1 MDKPHEYQAIEWV
14 KISRSDK
21 IFHSLIEVQDS
32 LKSKNQKINL
42 ISYFAEWCP
51 NCHYEALTLRDLYQ
65 EFSTF
70 AIKMTLVMNY
80 SDKKQSRDFVELYD
94 LKMNILFGELNS
106 KQESKLDQ
114 LIFTQFRR
122 MNDDLRKWGTPFHI
136 IILNGNIEK
145 IGIVKGEFILK
156 EIKGFL
162 TDKLIT

>member
-1 MDKPHEYQAIEWV
+1 MENHEYV
-14 KISRSDK
+14 KMEFFYKKDLHYLEK
-21 IFHSLIEVQDS
+21 IIKPTTSCKKRTDFL
-32 LKSKNQKINL
+32 LTINTF
-42 ISYFAEWCP
+42 YAEWCP

-80 SDKKQSRDFVELYD
+80 SDKKKSRDFIKLYD
-94 LKMNILFGELNS
+94 LKMNTLFGELNS

-136 IILNGNIEK
+136 IILNGNIER
-145 IGIVKGEFILK
+145 IGIVKGEFIIK
-156 EIKGFL
+156 EIRGFL
-162 TDKLIT
+162 TDKLIN

>member
-32 LKSKNQKINL
+32 LKSKNQKINI

-70 AIKMTLVMNY
+70 AINCLLYTSPSPRDVEE
-80 SDKKQSRDFVELYD
+80 SR
-94 LKMNILFGELNS
+94 MPS
-106 KQESKLDQ
+106 SA
-114 LIFTQFRR
+114 
-122 MNDDLRKWGTPFHI
+122 
-136 IILNGNIEK
+136 
-145 IGIVKGEFILK
+145 
-156 EIKGFL
+156 
-162 TDKLIT
+162 